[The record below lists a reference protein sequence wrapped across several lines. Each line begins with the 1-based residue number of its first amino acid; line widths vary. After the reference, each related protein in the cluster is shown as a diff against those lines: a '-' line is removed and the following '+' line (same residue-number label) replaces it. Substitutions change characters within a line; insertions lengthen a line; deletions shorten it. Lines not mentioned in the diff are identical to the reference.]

1 MGLWHST
8 AAIMVHVDVS
18 VEQVVENGFS
28 DVGAGAVLYVGCR
41 VVERVHVVSLLL
53 PFLPSRRL
61 EQLERFVDDLETVS
75 ITITPNEQVSTG
87 LQWSPSD
94 VTSRGLAPQVWYWLG
109 GGGAVPLPYNLSH
122 NAFDDTYPY
131 PRWPRSVKTLPS
143 RNFVCGRFSL
153 PVFEK

>member
-1 MGLWHST
+1 
-8 AAIMVHVDVS
+8 MVHVDVS

-87 LQWSPSD
+87 LQ
-94 VTSRGLAPQVWYWLG
+94 
-109 GGGAVPLPYNLSH
+109 
-122 NAFDDTYPY
+122 
-131 PRWPRSVKTLPS
+131 
-143 RNFVCGRFSL
+143 
-153 PVFEK
+153 